1 MEPSTIELTDII
13 GQIEN
18 AFSAIEQGRT
28 ENLLTKRDQ
37 NIESQKALRER
48 ARRAREGIWLKPS

>member
-1 MEPSTIELTDII
+1 MESSIIELTDLI

-18 AFSAIEQGRT
+18 AFSVIEQGRT
-28 ENLLTKRDQ
+28 ERLLIARDQ